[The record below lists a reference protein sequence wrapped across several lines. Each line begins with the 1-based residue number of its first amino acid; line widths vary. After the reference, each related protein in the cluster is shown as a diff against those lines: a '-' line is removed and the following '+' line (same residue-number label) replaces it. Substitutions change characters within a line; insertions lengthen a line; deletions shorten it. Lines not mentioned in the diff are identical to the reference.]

1 MPNTNNILSTMLPED
16 IKIYNDYEI
25 SIKSFTEAKE
35 NAERELAS
43 VTASSNEEH
52 IRNLHIVIE
61 TAPKIIATVR
71 AEQQKLIDK
80 YK

>member
-1 MPNTNNILSTMLPED
+1 MNNILSKMSPED

-25 SIKSFTEAKE
+25 SIKSFTEAKD
-35 NAERELAS
+35 NAERELA
-43 VTASSNEEH
+43 AIADAADEEH
-52 IRNLHIVIE
+52 IHNLQLVID

-71 AEQQKLIDK
+71 AQQQNLIDK

>member
-1 MPNTNNILSTMLPED
+1 MNNILSTLSPED
-16 IKIYNDYEI
+16 LKVYNDYEI

-35 NAERELAS
+35 NAERELSS
-43 VTASSNEEH
+43 VTTSDEEH
-52 IRNLHIVIE
+52 IRNLRLIIE

-71 AEQQKLIDK
+71 AQQQKLIDK